1 MKHKKK
7 QRQNIQQDQAWET
20 LKKSFWPSK
29 YTLAI
34 MLPNLMVAV
43 MADAEQS
50 RGAAYADWVWMG
62 MILLAAVWLYRITK
76 HLIWL
81 DITGEGIVPMYS
93 LERGEIRLINGIKLI
108 LVPLVVIAVIR
119 AMSETHY
126 GYTAFASVYLG
137 FTLFLF
143 LIIRWRRQVLQRWV
157 RDLAEGTGIEQII
170 LIDDPEQIQE
180 PGWYLLQKY
189 PAQVIRITEDNEKY
203 AAVMQLETVRTWQPL
218 CRQNEKP
225 MRERRL
231 SQLVRALSK
240 SIATTDTVPDKVNAE
255 WRLSQ

>member
-7 QRQNIQQDQAWET
+7 QRQNIQQYQEWET

-34 MLPNLMVAV
+34 MLPNIMVAAIV
-43 MADAEQS
+43 DAEQS
-50 RGAAYADWVWMG
+50 RGAAYADWVWIG
-62 MILLAAVWLYRITK
+62 MILLAAVWLYRIIK

-93 LERGEIRLINGIKLI
+93 LERGEIRLIKGIKLI
-108 LVPLVVIAVIR
+108 LIPLVVIAVIR

-126 GYTAFASVYLG
+126 GYTAIASVYLG

-143 LIIRWRRQVLQRWV
+143 LIIRWRRQVLQRWA
-157 RDLAEGTGIEQII
+157 RDLARGTGTGQII
-170 LIDDPEQIQE
+170 MIDDPEQIQE

-189 PAQVIRITEDNEKY
+189 PAQVIRITEDSGKY
-203 AAVMQLETVRTWQPL
+203 VADMQLETVRNWQPL

-225 MRERRL
+225 MRERQIPR
-231 SQLVRALSK
+231 LVRALSK
-240 SIATTDTVPDKVNAE
+240 SIAAADTVPDKVNSE

>member
-7 QRQNIQQDQAWET
+7 QRQNIQQYQEWET

-34 MLPNLMVAV
+34 MLPNLIVA
-43 MADAEQS
+43 AILDAEQS
-50 RGAAYADWVWMG
+50 RGAAYADWAWMG
-62 MILLAAVWLYRITK
+62 MILLAAVWLYRIIK

-108 LVPLVVIAVIR
+108 LIPLVVIAVIR

-126 GYTAFASVYLG
+126 GYTAIASVYLG

-157 RDLAEGTGIEQII
+157 QDLAEGTGTEQII

-189 PAQVIRITEDNEKY
+189 PAQVIRITEDSEKY
-203 AAVMQLETVRTWQPL
+203 VADMQLETVRTWQPL
-218 CRQNEKP
+218 CRPNEKP

-231 SQLVRALSK
+231 SQLVRSLSK
-240 SIATTDTVPDKVNAE
+240 SIATADTVPDKVNPE